1 MRMARVV
8 PHTAVQ
14 VWGIVVVYFCL
25 GPSTTFCLIDEFDST
40 LSLFY
45 NPSHRGRYDSKMKV
59 SMKKFLLIVCAVFAT
74 TLYAAA
80 QQLEDVLYL
89 KNGSVVRG
97 VIMEQQP
104 GRSVKIQT
112 YGGSLFVYS
121 VDEIEK
127 MTREQP
133 QATVQYQQAPAQY
146 QQQAPVRYQ
155 QQAPVQYQ
163 QAPAQRVAPVR
174 ASKQRQGI
182 DWSVRYRGEVN
193 IGYAIAGAKSDWDY
207 DYECSDSYGES
218 ESESGI
224 LQNGLK
230 TVLSRPLFETVHG
243 IEIGPYFFVGAGVG
257 LQYFCGKMKDAGAAY
272 FGDDTVNGN
281 TRWNAVMLPI
291 FADLKLMY
299 PVNDNFTPFI
309 NLGLGGTVGC
319 HSSINDSEEVS
330 EGGVSIE
337 AKYRVKG
344 GFYCDFGAGFRY
356 RSLNLSLGMMHQKFG
371 VAYNYTAEGYEY
383 GYGNVSV
390 EAKSNYYTKFTSF
403 YLKLGVNF

>member
-1 MRMARVV
+1 
-8 PHTAVQ
+8 
-14 VWGIVVVYFCL
+14 
-25 GPSTTFCLIDEFDST
+25 
-40 LSLFY
+40 
-45 NPSHRGRYDSKMKV
+45 
-59 SMKKFLLIVCAVFAT
+59 MKKFLLIVCAVFAT

-121 VDEIEK
+121 MDEIEK
-127 MTREQP
+127 MTREQA
-133 QATVQYQQAPAQY
+133 QAQVQYQNQI
-146 QQQAPVRYQ
+146 
-155 QQAPVQYQ
+155 PVQRQ
-163 QAPAQRVAPVR
+163 VAPAQRVVPVR
-174 ASKQRQGI
+174 APKQRQGI

-207 DYECSDSYGES
+207 DYEYSDSNGDT
-218 ESESGI
+218 ESESGTM
-224 LQNGLK
+224 QKGVK

-257 LQYFCGKMKDAGAAY
+257 LQYFCGKMKDVGPY
-272 FGDDTVNGN
+272 FGDDSVNGN

-299 PVNDNFTPFI
+299 PVNDDFTPFV
-309 NLGLGGTVGC
+309 NLGLGGVVGC
-319 HSSINDSEEVS
+319 HSSINESDGGTSS
-330 EGGVSIE
+330 GVSYE
-337 AKYRVKG
+337 DKMRVKG

-356 RSLNLSLGMMHQKFG
+356 RALNFSLGMMHQTFG
-371 VAYNYTAEGYEY
+371 VAYKFSAEGYVS
-383 GYGNVSV
+383 GYGNASL
-390 EAKSNYYTKFTSF
+390 EENYRYYTKFTSF

>member
-133 QATVQYQQAPAQY
+133 QT
-146 QQQAPVRYQ
+146 
-155 QQAPVQYQ
+155 PVQYQ
-163 QAPAQRVAPVR
+163 NQIPVQRQVAPAQRVVPVR
-174 ASKQRQGI
+174 APKQRQGI

-207 DYECSDSYGES
+207 DYEFSNSIGDT
-218 ESESGI
+218 ESESGPM
-224 LQNGLK
+224 QKGVK

-257 LQYFCGKMKDAGAAY
+257 LQYFCGKMKDVGSY
-272 FGDDTVNGN
+272 FGDDSVNGN

-319 HSSINDSEEVS
+319 HSSINDSGEVS
-330 EGGVSIE
+330 EDGVSIE
-337 AKYRVKG
+337 TKYRVKG

-390 EAKSNYYTKFTSF
+390 EAKSNNYTKFTSF